1 MNGYASYE
9 VRSRHNRAI
18 AWFIVVEDAED
29 FIKGLDDPRE
39 GVYTI
44 HEVNKIVKEN
54 DRWRL

>member
-1 MNGYASYE
+1 MNGYVNYE

-39 GVYTI
+39 DMYSI
-44 HEVNKIVKEN
+44 HKVDKIVKE
-54 DRWRL
+54 DE

>member
-39 GVYTI
+39 EMYTI

-54 DRWRL
+54 D